1 MNKRLVSIIC
11 AAALFTQ
18 TLPTNAIATTI
29 EDAFI
34 KKGLN
39 SEVDK
44 DKSDSNSEESS
55 SKDENETSQDNK
67 LKEEELGLDKVKF
80 NAYIDKT
87 DQLLF
92 SIGFDEKE
100 KKFTVS
106 EQSEKNISEET
117 PEETMYTIKIF
128 DKEQKEKFSVELKG
142 KDTGNSEKLEQL
154 KSLNYEVGDFIQIT
168 PTDSKDVLKITGNIQ
183 GDVDKQKEDY
193 SDGIDNYDY
202 IGNVRFQVEE
212 DHLKTVYNE
221 APVINGLTDI
231 EESENPMND
240 ILTGISIKDDHDGD
254 IDNSKIVPLIT
265 ELEGGVLE
273 VSYTVEDSWGRKAT
287 GKRKISPKKVEQEE
301 VKQEEPKIIREE
313 INLRTGS
320 SSSSD
325 SQTTLTGLAANI
337 ITVEGTPYYGS
348 QIARFEIRFDTIANQ
363 IQIANEDGRKL
374 SNSVDGEYFKFVL
387 YDKDMNVK
395 TSATLLG
402 SDKSDSDKLDAINNY
417 LFEEGDYIGIWHA
430 ETKNGTNNESDPE
443 NNPSSPSFIPK
454 LKIDG
459 QINVLSKN
467 DSGDLTENGQTKNY
481 SNGMDNQ
488 EISSR
493 RFRIT
498 KSGLKE
504 VTNQAPEIQSL
515 NAVTIAR
522 GGEFDP
528 LKEIKNNKITDDFD
542 KFTEDNLDARVV
554 SISHSDFNNS
564 KVGTQTITYTVTD
577 SWGKSST
584 AQMNL
589 IVTSSN
595 PIDEK
600 YIELK
605 DGDKSL
611 FKIKFDSVEHK
622 FLVDNL
628 ENIVDKPIDSSV
640 SSSIFKLKVYTKGG
654 VLQKT
659 LNIKGTDNLKSVL
672 KKFDGYEYT
681 VGDRIEVWSN
691 NPKNIIIHGVD
702 RDENKVPEQN
712 PSEIPTEPSDGNTE
726 QQPDGGA
733 SETPENGGGEQALE
747 LTTRAGNTNQAESY
761 QENYEDGIDDSDYM
775 KNVRFE
781 IGADKLK
788 YIYNKAPEF
797 KVEDSVKLKVNRDG
811 TLNKEDLM
819 MGLTVNDDYDG
830 DSLTQKVIV
839 GELDT
844 STIGEKEVE
853 YRVIDSWGRSSLI
866 KRKVTVYPYNN
877 LEYNYINVKNNET
890 DESILK
896 IRFDDVNKK
905 LVVDKIDRSKIP
917 SSLSNDNDLF
927 EIKLIKKENINSKNT
942 GINNNE
948 VKTIK
953 LTKKDLI
960 DGNKVG
966 EINNLSYKEFNYISL
981 WVYDSKEGISI
992 SKKPNLTSNDQLLK
1006 SGVSEEGSLDGIL
1019 LNGFE
1024 NQEKM
1029 QNTRFEI
1036 KSEGLEEIYNEG
1048 PVINGLDDIL
1058 YVYKNDSIE
1067 KNYALK
1073 GVSVSS
1079 GIDNI
1084 IPNEKI
1090 VITNLNNENLEN
1102 LGDEINKIGKFTLKY
1117 TVTDSWGKSATYNR
1131 TVSVI
1136 SKSVSNDIEFYNEN
1150 GSENLFSLKYNPIT
1164 NTFDVSKNKNSQPS
1178 QEQQQPSESQSPS
1191 EQPSQGSDRSNG
1203 EQVQAKT
1210 GDVDQGNETE
1220 EVPPQSDGEGSSSDG
1235 SSTDTGENHPGQEP
1249 PTQNPDNSQ
1258 GGQQQGGTGG
1268 SNNQQTNDEIVFKLE
1283 VFNTN
1288 EEKIG
1293 EIQLK
1298 EKEANNIDKIKEKF
1312 EKITIYDDYYVA
1324 VWSNKPKRIKIKGK
1338 VKDNDKLGEKEN
1350 KSVDYSQG
1358 TEENDY
1364 IDNVRFCL
1372 TVDGVKAIYNKAPEI
1387 IVTSKEM
1394 LTSYAGDI
1402 IDYTKNIKVVDDKD
1416 NPTGDHIIDNSKIKV
1431 TIVPK
1436 ETNSGGTQTD
1446 SNGSASGS
1454 GSSNTEG
1461 NGDSDGTDRNPGSE
1475 SGDTSS
1481 SEDIGNQGQTT
1492 ENEEAAFV
1500 NDESSSE
1507 TTDSSDKDNSNKTE
1521 EEKFLE
1527 EQNNHLKIGKN
1538 KIKLTVADSWGR
1550 TTTIERNLLIL
1561 NGIDKNEIIFKAGS
1575 GQEPIR
1581 IKFNHQ
1587 TRKLNITTQDGRFG
1601 NSSNP
1606 GYVKIAVYRP
1616 KENGSRESIVPEISI
1631 DASQTVTDSTLQ
1643 KLKDYEFEYGDYF
1656 EIYHGHPQL
1665 FSITGGVNDQREDYK
1680 DGVQNPENLLNVKFE
1695 ITKSGLKAVY
1705 TNPDEN
1711 YIRDNK
1717 IVFGPVAQ
1725 EKFPFKIQ
1733 IDFAN
1738 NNFKVIDVTGTFVE
1752 FDNNDIVYKIALI
1765 RKNDNGTTT
1774 IVRQD
1779 EFRGTDFGKNVMS
1792 TTDKNSNFH
1801 NEGKNWN
1808 GQSFEYN
1815 DCLYIWHKEPSRSII
1830 KGYIKNKREDYSNG
1844 VDDIDNMKNVV
1855 FRLTSNG
1862 LESIYN
1868 NAPEINGANNIDVYQ
1883 NEIFNVSEGITYND
1897 DYDADH
1903 LTKSVSLKENGMI
1916 RTVTNTNN
1924 NNGVNWNLDTS
1935 KLGEKI
1941 LIYTATDRWGKTTT
1955 VERKVTVRPN
1965 LYKNVFKVYAESD
1978 NTIHDTSSKGISENL
1993 ADGDSIGEI
2002 STPETTPLPN
2012 IPQQPS
2018 TDDSISNG
2026 NNAEDNKPEVDK
2038 RKLAFEIG
2046 FDTVNN
2052 KYKVY
2057 NQTNEKLSNN
2067 NTDETAFAI
2076 QIKSST
2082 GKEKAKIILTGN
2094 KRGTAPE
2101 LLELNNIEYAD
2112 DDIIRIYRSTLSGIE
2127 ITGDIT
2133 GDIPRENDDM
2143 NETNKFDYMK
2153 NTGFK
2158 VSNAGLNAKYNK
2170 APVIN
2175 GIKNDRTVSKG
2186 TVNLLEGITVSDDI
2200 DNIST
2205 NNIYIYIDDKL
2216 IGNVDNNNNSQLYT
2230 NYNFDEVRTYNIE
2243 YKLYDSW
2250 NRETIERSTVK
2261 VESKVR
2267 ENEIEVY
2274 GPNQQLAFRI
2284 TFDTNEN
2291 KFILK
2296 GQDNSQNVS
2305 KENENIE
2312 SYSSELNE
2320 DNYFQM
2326 IVRDARGNEK
2336 KKVILTGE
2344 VAHDSQQLS
2353 ELHQFEFN
2361 KYDTIS
2367 LKAKTAQ
2374 AVKIKGGIVPE
2385 VSTKSTTTD
2394 YSNGFGTV
2402 EKYSEVRFKI
2412 TDDGLRE
2419 MTKKS
2424 LTIKGADPIT
2434 IKRGDTLDLLDGIS
2448 VGLDD
2453 ENSDDYKIT
2462 VKEISSNGNNVVLLD
2477 DTDSDDS
2484 TDDGTTDKDE
2494 KLFKKL
2500 KEGVY
2505 TVRYTVTNSWG
2516 ATTIANRQITVQPR
2530 TELEAVKLTV
2540 KDYQGENVL
2549 VIGFDS
2555 IEKKLRVLEYENR
2568 SIDYLDNSQVFEIN
2582 AFDSLGK
2589 TLGTIALRG
2598 SQTIDQNIID
2608 RINNFHYEEG
2618 YSLSVW
2624 SKVIDNKIDITGSI
2638 TTEKENSKEE
2648 SRKSRN
2654 KRSLTSDEK
2663 RDKLENGR
2671 FEILSEGLKY
2681 IYNNAPEIKGN
2692 TDEAIPYYKG
2702 NLLKAP
2708 DTLTITD
2715 DHDGTISTTEVTV
2728 NDDNVDY
2735 DKLGEQPITY
2745 VVEDSWGRRATKPG
2759 KIEIRSAMDSNS
2771 INIYPKENSTTGGT
2785 TSESTQ
2791 QPNPRPE
2798 DTTQGESSQTRT
2810 TEIEDGSEGTES
2822 GNTNQAPET
2831 GDLVTGGAQAPSGS
2845 INGNVETIP
2854 GDSGITNNP
2863 GNSEGENTN
2872 TPGEGSN
2879 TSGSGSNG
2887 TTTPDND
2894 NSAVKNSSF
2903 SIKFVRDNE
2912 HNKNRIQVVTGSN
2925 AKKTFDSNNPT
2936 GTFLTVK
2943 IYDANGNVLKS
2954 VDILGSDTG
2963 KTAKEKIEN
2972 ELNKVK
2978 SDSESKDETENEG
2991 TEQSQTKTIS
3001 DVEGST
3007 DSSTNSANGNSQ
3019 SGSHSTNKNDQQF
3032 EYFNGQYIAIEGA
3045 TEATMKSIRIQ
3056 GTVVNKQI
3064 DYNTGVSELDKIKNV
3079 RFKFTDLGLEAV
3091 YNNAPV
3097 IKIDDNIKLDGTERK
3112 SKSNVGG
3119 DLSQPTRTS
3128 NEEDADGT
3136 KGDDF
3141 NYLRGVTISD
3151 DHDILTKENVEVKW
3165 NEKFKDDPKDYNAN
3179 KESALTDNDDGGF
3192 TLAGNG
3198 IKVYGEQKVGE
3209 NTLYYKV
3216 TDSWGRVTFGQ
3227 RKNIMLKNGIVQN
3240 IVKFNTDGKITMKF
3254 EKVETS
3260 EQEDGK
3266 FKIKFKVSDFTKLT
3280 TATPGKYYEIKV
3292 IAPNENPIT
3301 VTLNGNFNK
3310 ESVCNALN
3318 PINEKEFPYGTKIKI
3333 YAGHP
3338 QMFSIDGP
3346 VRNAAEDYSDKV
3358 QNPENIINTEFEITD
3373 AGLKATYI
3381 PPTTDQ
3387 INKNENLISL
3397 VAPEKIP
3404 LKIKISPRTNNTRT
3418 SDDGTIDGTIS
3429 IVDSNGTQIDYDVDK
3444 IVFTM
3449 ILKGENGAV
3458 KKRIDI
3464 KGNVNGN
3471 AESIRQQFNDF
3482 NYQYGDTLT
3491 ISHTTPKKV
3500 LIKGNIK
3507 GAREDY
3513 SDGVDNSLNL
3523 TEAVFKLTATGMEA
3537 TYKSA
3542 PKIMGI
3548 LDKEV
3553 IKGGEID
3560 YEELKS
3566 SVSAKD
3572 NIDGIITKSIEFGD
3586 ENIDTNEIGMHE
3598 FTYTVTNS
3606 NHRTTTKSSTIT
3618 VYDLPEIEK
3627 NDKATIELNS
3637 IDDSEEAIEDYLKTA
3652 VDVSDDDDKLYGK
3665 ETKLELIS
3673 NDVKPSKEGVYKAR
3687 YKATDLYGHS
3697 KEETIDIQVV
3707 RTINV
3712 TVPTKLPFQV
3722 VTNLMPSEDKDS
3734 TVDET
3739 TNGFVSGVLK
3749 LKNNNTSPVK
3759 VSVAS
3764 FAKKADSG
3772 DLEIVDPNSCDWD
3785 NMTEEESMKKMAL
3798 GLYVKNESLTE
3809 SNYKAKDN
3817 PLWLSTNKQNGD
3829 TANPDSS
3836 GDSQEPSS
3844 RIGANEDSNGDKVNE
3859 INTKIGVLPAKKTG
3873 SDTPAEASIGF
3884 TSKHGK
3890 NFIGGSVT
3898 GKFELIF
3905 KFE

>member
-29 EDAFI
+29 EDTFI

-39 SEVDK
+39 GEVDK

-55 SKDENETSQDNK
+55 SKDENETSKDNK

-80 NAYIDKT
+80 NAYLDKT

-142 KDTGNSEKLEQL
+142 KDTGNSEKLEPL

-320 SSSSD
+320 SST
-325 SQTTLTGLAANI
+325 SQNTNGLAANV

-430 ETKNGTNNESDPE
+430 ETKMGTGTE
-443 NNPSSPSFIPK
+443 NDPSSPSFIPK

-459 QINVLSKN
+459 TINVLIN
-467 DSGDLTENGQTKNY
+467 NGSGVLTENGQTKNY

-504 VTNQAPEIQSL
+504 VTNQAPQIQSL
-515 NAVTIAR
+515 NDVTIAR

-528 LKEIKNNKITDDFD
+528 LKDIKNNKITDDFD

-584 AQMNL
+584 VQMNL

-605 DGDKSL
+605 YGDKSL

-640 SSSIFKLKVYTKGG
+640 SSSIFKLKVYTNGG

-691 NPKNIIIHGVD
+691 NPKNIIIYGVD
-702 RDENKVPEQN
+702 RDENKLPEQN
-712 PSEIPTEPSDGNTE
+712 PSETPTKPSDGNTE
-726 QQPDGGA
+726 QQPGGGA
-733 SETPENGGGEQALE
+733 SETPENGRGKQVLE
-747 LTTRAGNTNQAESY
+747 STTRAGNTNQAESY

-797 KVEDSVKLKVNRDG
+797 KVEDSVKLKVNRNG
-811 TLNKEDLM
+811 ELSKSDLM
-819 MGLTVNDDYDG
+819 NGLTVDDDHDG
-830 DSLTQKVIV
+830 GNLTKKVIV

-960 DGNKVG
+960 DGNKVS

-981 WVYDSKEGISI
+981 WVYDSKKGISI

-1036 KSEGLEEIYNEG
+1036 KSEGLEKIYNEG

-1058 YVYKNDSIE
+1058 YVYKNDNIE

-1102 LGDEINKIGKFTLKY
+1102 LGDEINKVGKFTLKY

-1178 QEQQQPSESQSPS
+1178 QEQQQPGESQSPS
-1191 EQPSQGSDRSNG
+1191 EQPSQGADRSNG

-1220 EVPPQSDGEGSSSDG
+1220 EVPSQSDGEGSSSDG

-1258 GGQQQGGTGG
+1258 GGQQPGGTGG
-1268 SNNQQTNDEIVFKLE
+1268 SNNQQTNDKIVFKLT
-1283 VFNTN
+1283 VFNFKEQEVGKIELT
-1288 EEKIG
+1288 EE
-1293 EIQLK
+1293 EVS
-1298 EKEANNIDKIKEKF
+1298 NIDKIKEKL
-1312 EKITIYDDYYVA
+1312 ENITIYDDYYVA
-1324 VWSNKPKRIKIKGK
+1324 LWSNIPKRIKIQGE
-1338 VKDNDKLGEKEN
+1338 VKNNNKLGNEGN
-1350 KSVDYSQG
+1350 KTVNYSQG

-1364 IDNVRFCL
+1364 IDNVRFL
-1372 TVDGVKAIYNKAPEI
+1372 FTVDGVKAIYNKAPEI

-1402 IDYTKNIKVVDDKD
+1402 IDYTKNIQVVDDRD

-1436 ETNSGGTQTD
+1436 ETNSGETQTD
-1446 SNGSASGS
+1446 SNGSTSGS

-1461 NGDSDGTDRNPGSE
+1461 NGDSDGTDSNPGSE

-1481 SEDIGNQGQTT
+1481 SEDIENQGQTT

-1507 TTDSSDKDNSNKTE
+1507 NGDKNENGTSSDKDNSNKTE

-1527 EQNNHLKIGKN
+1527 EQKNHLKIGKN

-1575 GQEPIR
+1575 GKQPIR
-1581 IKFNHQ
+1581 IKFNHE
-1587 TRKLNITTQDGRFG
+1587 TKKLDITTKGEKFG
-1601 NSSNP
+1601 DSSNP
-1606 GYVKIAVYRP
+1606 GYVKIKVYRP
-1616 KENGSRESIVPEISI
+1616 KENGVIEPIFSEISI
-1631 DASQTVTDSTLQ
+1631 DASEIVRDSTLQ
-1643 KLKDYEFEYGDYF
+1643 KLKNYTFEYGDYF

-1711 YIRDNK
+1711 NISDNK

-1752 FDNNDIVYKIALI
+1752 YDNNDIVYKIALI

-1808 GQSFEYN
+1808 GQSFKDN

-1978 NTIHDTSSKGISENL
+1978 NTIDDTSSKGISENL

-2067 NTDETAFAI
+2067 NIDETAFAI

-2127 ITGDIT
+2127 ITGDVT

-2448 VGLDD
+2448 VELDD
-2453 ENSDDYKIT
+2453 ENNDDYKIT
-2462 VKEISSNGNNVVLLD
+2462 VEEISSNGNNVVLLD
-2477 DTDSDDS
+2477 DTNSNDS

-2582 AFDSLGK
+2582 AFNSLGK

-2771 INIYPKENSTTGGT
+2771 INIYPKENSTTDGT

-2925 AKKTFDSNNPT
+2925 AEKTFDSNNPT

-3001 DVEGST
+3001 DVEGSR

-3064 DYNTGVSELDKIKNV
+3064 EYNTGVSELDKIKNV

-3128 NEEDADGT
+3128 NEEEADGT

-3165 NEKFKDDPKDYNAN
+3165 NEKFVGDNTNYENAEETVLE
-3179 KESALTDNDDGGF
+3179 KSSDGEH

-3198 IKVYGEQKVGE
+3198 IKVYGNQKVGE

-3216 TDSWGRVTFGQ
+3216 TDSWGRITFGQ
-3227 RKNIMLKNGIVQN
+3227 RKNIILKNGIVQN
-3240 IVKFNTDGKITMKF
+3240 IVKFNTDEKIIMKF

-3260 EQEDGK
+3260 EK
-3266 FKIKFKVSDFTKLT
+3266 FKIKFVVSDFNRLT
-3280 TATPGKYYEIKV
+3280 EATHDKYYEIKV
-3292 IAPNENPIT
+3292 TKPDQSSIT
-3301 VTLNGNFNK
+3301 VTLNGTFNK
-3310 ESVCNALN
+3310 RKVCEVLST
-3318 PINEKEFPYGTKIKI
+3318 INEQEFPYGTKIKI

-3429 IVDSNGTQIDYDVDK
+3429 IVDSNGTQIDYDVNK

-3449 ILKGENGAV
+3449 ILKRENGAV

-3464 KGNVNGN
+3464 NGNVNGN

-3572 NIDGIITKSIEFGD
+3572 NIDGTITNSIIFGNED
-3586 ENIDTNEIGMHE
+3586 IDTNEIGMHE

-3606 NHRTTTKSSTIT
+3606 NQRTTTKSSTIT

-3764 FAKKADSG
+3764 FAKKANSG
-3772 DLEIVDPNSCDWD
+3772 ELEIVNPNDYNWNELSDED
-3785 NMTEEESMKKMAL
+3785 SMKKMAL
-3798 GLYVKNESLTE
+3798 GLYIKDNSLNESKYNG
-3809 SNYKAKDN
+3809 SSN
-3817 PLWLSTNKQNGD
+3817 PLWLSTNKQNSD
-3829 TANPDSS
+3829 TANPD
-3836 GDSQEPSS
+3836 DSQEPSS

-3890 NFIGGSVT
+3890 NFIGGSVK

>member
-142 KDTGNSEKLEQL
+142 KDTGNSEKLEPL

-325 SQTTLTGLAANI
+325 SQTATGLAANI

-430 ETKNGTNNESDPE
+430 ETKNGTNDESVPE

-454 LKIDG
+454 LKIAG
-459 QINVLSKN
+459 GINALTN
-467 DSGDLTENGQTKNY
+467 NGLGNLTESQESRDY

-488 EISSR
+488 DISSR
-493 RFRIT
+493 RFKIT

-504 VTNQAPEIQSL
+504 VTNQAPQIQSL
-515 NAVTIAR
+515 NDVTIAR

-702 RDENKVPEQN
+702 IDENKVPEQN
-712 PSEIPTEPSDGNTE
+712 PSETPTEPSDGNTE
-726 QQPDGGA
+726 QQPDGGS

-797 KVEDSVKLKVNRDG
+797 KVEDSVKLKVNRNG
-811 TLNKEDLM
+811 ELSKSDLM
-819 MGLTVNDDYDG
+819 NGLTVDDDHDG
-830 DSLTQKVIV
+830 GNLTKKVIV

-890 DESILK
+890 GESILK

-942 GINNNE
+942 GSNNNE

-960 DGNKVG
+960 DGNKVS

-992 SKKPNLTSNDQLLK
+992 SKKPNLTSNDQFLK

-1036 KSEGLEEIYNEG
+1036 KSEGLEKIYNEG

-1058 YVYKNDSIE
+1058 YVYKNDNIQ

-1079 GIDNI
+1079 DIDKT

-1102 LGDEINKIGKFTLKY
+1102 LGDEINKVGKFTLKY

-1136 SKSVSNDIEFYNEN
+1136 SKSVSNDIEFYNKG

-1164 NTFDVSKNKNSQPS
+1164 NTFDVSKKENN
-1178 QEQQQPSESQSPS
+1178 
-1191 EQPSQGSDRSNG
+1191 QPSQGNQNESEETTEHQPQGQESSAQNKSSQEADNSNG
-1203 EQVQAKT
+1203 EKLQTKT
-1210 GDVDQGNETE
+1210 GDVENRNDTVQTT
-1220 EVPPQSDGEGSSSDG
+1220 PSDNGEEGSSSGG
-1235 SSTDTGENHPGQEP
+1235 SSTDQVENHPEQDP
-1249 PTQNPDNSQ
+1249 PTQNSSNSQ
-1258 GGQQQGGTGG
+1258 GGQQSGGTGE
-1268 SNNQQTNDEIVFKLE
+1268 NDDQQAKGEIVFKLT
-1283 VFNTN
+1283 VFNVKEQEVGKIELT
-1288 EEKIG
+1288 EE
-1293 EIQLK
+1293 
-1298 EKEANNIDKIKEKF
+1298 EASNIDNIKERLKN
-1312 EKITIYDDYYVA
+1312 ITIYDDYYVA
-1324 VWSNKPKRIKIKGK
+1324 VWSNTPKRIKIKGK

-1358 TEENDY
+1358 TEEKDY
-1364 IDNVRFCL
+1364 INNVRFCL

-1394 LTSYAGDI
+1394 LTSYAGDV
-1402 IDYTKNIKVVDDKD
+1402 IDYTKNIQVVDDRD

-1431 TIVPK
+1431 TIVQK
-1436 ETNSGGTQTD
+1436 ETNSGG
-1446 SNGSASGS
+1446 
-1454 GSSNTEG
+1454 SNTEG
-1461 NGDSDGTDRNPGSE
+1461 NGDSNNTDGNPGQGAEIESNPDSG
-1475 SGDTSS
+1475 SGDASS
-1481 SEDIGNQGQTT
+1481 SENT
-1492 ENEEAAFV
+1492 ENQETAFV
-1500 NDESSSE
+1500 NDAYSSE
-1507 TTDSSDKDNSNKTE
+1507 GDDQNENDGSSKEDDSNKTE

-1527 EQNNHLKIGKN
+1527 EQKKHLKIGKN

-1581 IKFNHQ
+1581 IKFNHD
-1587 TRKLNITTQDGRFG
+1587 TKNLDITTQNIKF
-1601 NSSNP
+1601 SETSNP
-1606 GYVKIAVYRP
+1606 NYVKIAVYRP
-1616 KENGSRESIVPEISI
+1616 KENGVIESIVSEISI
-1631 DASQTVTDSTLQ
+1631 NASDIVRDTTLQ
-1643 KLKDYEFEYGDYF
+1643 KLKNYTFEYGDYF

-1665 FSITGGVNDQREDYK
+1665 FSITGGVNDKREDYS

-1695 ITKSGLKAVY
+1695 ITESGLKSIY

-1711 YIRDNK
+1711 NISNNK
-1717 IVFGPVAQ
+1717 VVFGPVAQ

-1733 IDFAN
+1733 IDFEN
-1738 NNFKVIDVTGTFVE
+1738 QKFKVVETTGTELKYGDRKV
-1752 FDNNDIVYKIALI
+1752 VYKIALI
-1765 RKNDNGTTT
+1765 RKESNGSTI
-1774 IVRQD
+1774 IVRQN
-1779 EFRGTDFGKNVMS
+1779 EFQGNDFGKNIMDTNS
-1792 TTDKNSNFH
+1792 EDKNYNRQ
-1801 NEGKNWN
+1801 NKNWN
-1808 GQSFEYN
+1808 GQSFQYD
-1815 DCLYIWHKEPSRSII
+1815 DCLYLWHDESNRSII
-1830 KGYIKNKREDYSNG
+1830 KGNIKDAREDYSNG
-1844 VDDIDNMKNVV
+1844 VDDTDNMNNVV
-1855 FRLTSNG
+1855 FRLTPKG

-1868 NAPEINGANNIDVYQ
+1868 EAPEIEGVDDIDVYQ
-1883 NEIFNVSEGITYND
+1883 DAIFNVGNGVTYTD

-1903 LTKSVSLKENGMI
+1903 LTKSVSLKENGLI
-1916 RTVTNTNN
+1916 RTVTNTNSSN
-1924 NNGVNWNLDTS
+1924 SGIDWNLDTRE
-1935 KLGEKI
+1935 LGEKI
-1941 LIYTATDRWGKTTT
+1941 LVYTARDRWGKTTT

-1978 NTIHDTSSKGISENL
+1978 NTIDDTSSKGISENL

-2067 NTDETAFAI
+2067 NVDETAFAI

-2082 GKEKAKIILTGN
+2082 GQEKAKIILTGN

-2127 ITGDIT
+2127 ITGDVT
-2133 GDIPRENDDM
+2133 GDIPRKNDDM

-2385 VSTKSTTTD
+2385 VTTKSTTTD

-2448 VGLDD
+2448 VELDD
-2453 ENSDDYKIT
+2453 ENNDDYKIT
-2462 VKEISSNGNNVVLLD
+2462 VEEISSNGNNVVLLD
-2477 DTDSDDS
+2477 DTNSNDS
-2484 TDDGTTDKDE
+2484 TDDGTIDKDE

-2505 TVRYTVTNSWG
+2505 TVRYTITNSWG

-2708 DTLTITD
+2708 DTLTIID

-2745 VVEDSWGRRATKPG
+2745 VVEDSWGRRAEKPG

-2785 TSESTQ
+2785 ASESTQ
-2791 QPNPRPE
+2791 QPNPSPE
-2798 DTTQGESSQTRT
+2798 GTTQGESAQTRT
-2810 TEIEDGSEGTES
+2810 TEIEDGSEGTEN
-2822 GNTNQAPET
+2822 GNTNQVPET
-2831 GDLVTGGAQAPSGS
+2831 GGLITGGAQAPSGS
-2845 INGNVETIP
+2845 ANGSVETVP
-2854 GDSGITNNP
+2854 GDSGSTNNP

-2925 AKKTFDSNNPT
+2925 AEKTFDSNNPT

-3001 DVEGST
+3001 DVEGSR

-3019 SGSHSTNKNDQQF
+3019 GGSHSTNKNDQQF

-3064 DYNTGVSELDKIKNV
+3064 EYNTGVSELDKIKNV

-3128 NEEDADGT
+3128 NEEEADGT

-3165 NEKFKDDPKDYNAN
+3165 NEKFVGDNTNYENAEETVLE
-3179 KESALTDNDDGGF
+3179 KSSDGEH

-3198 IKVYGEQKVGE
+3198 IKVYGNQKVGE

-3216 TDSWGRVTFGQ
+3216 TDSWGRITFGQ
-3227 RKNIMLKNGIVQN
+3227 RKNIILKNGIVQN
-3240 IVKFNTDGKITMKF
+3240 IVKFNTDEKIIMKF

-3260 EQEDGK
+3260 EK
-3266 FKIKFKVSDFTKLT
+3266 FKIKFVVSDFNRLT
-3280 TATPGKYYEIKV
+3280 EATHDKYYEIKV
-3292 IAPNENPIT
+3292 TKPDQSSIT
-3301 VTLNGNFNK
+3301 VTLNGTFNK
-3310 ESVCNALN
+3310 RKVCEVLST
-3318 PINEKEFPYGTKIKI
+3318 INEQEFPYGTKIKI

-3418 SDDGTIDGTIS
+3418 SDGTIS

-3572 NIDGIITKSIEFGD
+3572 NIDGTITNSIIFGNED
-3586 ENIDTNEIGMHE
+3586 IDTNEIGMHE

-3606 NHRTTTKSSTIT
+3606 NQRTTTKSSTIT

-3764 FAKKADSG
+3764 FAKKANSG
-3772 DLEIVDPNSCDWD
+3772 ELEIVNPNDYNWNELSDED
-3785 NMTEEESMKKMAL
+3785 SMKKMAL
-3798 GLYVKNESLTE
+3798 GLYIKDNSLNESKYNG
-3809 SNYKAKDN
+3809 SSN
-3817 PLWLSTNKQNGD
+3817 PLWLSTNKQNSD
-3829 TANPDSS
+3829 TANPD
-3836 GDSQEPSS
+3836 DSQEPSS
-3844 RIGANEDSNGDKVNE
+3844 RIGVNEDSNGDKVNE
-3859 INTKIGVLPAKKTG
+3859 INTKIGVLPAKETG

>member
-142 KDTGNSEKLEQL
+142 KDTGNSEKLEPL

-240 ILTGISIKDDHDGD
+240 ILTGISIRDDHDGD

-320 SSSSD
+320 SSTN
-325 SQTTLTGLAANI
+325 QNTNGLADNV

-430 ETKNGTNNESDPE
+430 ETKNGTSEQSNPE
-443 NNPSSPSFIPK
+443 NDPSSPSFIPK
-454 LKIDG
+454 LKIG
-459 QINVLSKN
+459 GIINVLTN
-467 DSGDLTENGQTKNY
+467 NGSGNLTESQERRDY

-488 EISSR
+488 DISSR

-498 KSGLKE
+498 KNGLKE
-504 VTNQAPEIQSL
+504 VTNQAPQIQPL
-515 NAVTIAR
+515 NKVTIAR
-522 GGEFDP
+522 GEKFDP

-640 SSSIFKLKVYTKGG
+640 SSSIFKLKVYTNGG

-672 KKFDGYEYT
+672 KKFDGYKYT

-702 RDENKVPEQN
+702 RDENKLPEQKPSETPTEPPSGDTEQVPEIPSNGEENENPGNQEEQN
-712 PSEIPTEPSDGNTE
+712 PDLISRVANTSKE
-726 QQPDGGA
+726 ED
-733 SETPENGGGEQALE
+733 
-747 LTTRAGNTNQAESY
+747 
-761 QENYEDGIDDSDYM
+761 YEDGIDDSDYM

-781 IGADKLK
+781 IGSTTLK

-797 KVEDSVKLKVNRDG
+797 KIAHDIKLKVDRNG
-811 TLNKEDLM
+811 KLSKKDLM
-819 MGLTVNDDYDG
+819 NGLTVDDDHDG
-830 DSLTQKVIV
+830 GNLTEKVIV

-890 DESILK
+890 GESILK
-896 IRFDDVNKK
+896 IRFDDINKK
-905 LVVDKIDRSKIP
+905 FVVDKVDKSKIP
-917 SSLSNDNDLF
+917 SSLNNDNKVF
-927 EIKLIKKENINSKNT
+927 EIKLIKKEDINSRS
-942 GINNNE
+942 NE
-948 VKTIK
+948 DNVKVKTIS
-953 LTKKDLI
+953 LTKKELI
-960 DGNKVG
+960 DGDKVN
-966 EINNLSYKEFNYISL
+966 EINNLSYEGFDYVSL
-981 WVYDSKEGISI
+981 WVYNSNDGISI
-992 SKKPNLTSNDQLLK
+992 SKNSNLI
-1006 SGVSEEGSLDGIL
+1006 SEEQFVKNGISEENSSNYML
-1019 LNGFE
+1019 LTGFK
-1024 NQEKM
+1024 NQEEM

-1036 KSEGLEEIYNEG
+1036 KSEGLKKIYNKG
-1048 PVINGLDDIL
+1048 PVINGLNDTL
-1058 YVYKNDSIE
+1058 YVYKNNNITKE
-1067 KNYALK
+1067 YALK
-1073 GVSVSS
+1073 GVTVTSD
-1079 GIDNI
+1079 IDNTI
-1084 IPNEKI
+1084 SNEK
-1090 VITNLNNENLEN
+1090 VLITNIDNKPLED
-1102 LGDEINKIGKFTLKY
+1102 LHDEVSTIGNFILKY
-1117 TVTDSWGKSATYNR
+1117 TVTDSWGRSATYNR

-1136 SKSVSNDIEFYNEN
+1136 SKSVSNDFDFYSQDGNDKV
-1150 GSENLFSLKYNPIT
+1150 FSLKYNPIS
-1164 NTFDVSKNKNSQPS
+1164 NVFDVSEGKTSDTLPKEDEVEVPPSGEEQPN
-1178 QEQQQPSESQSPS
+1178 EPVLPPSESGPS
-1191 EQPSQGSDRSNG
+1191 ENEGEVGLNESDVYLQDADN
-1203 EQVQAKT
+1203 
-1210 GDVDQGNETE
+1210 NLN
-1220 EVPPQSDGEGSSSDG
+1220 EGSSDTSQGDG
-1235 SSTDTGENHPGQEP
+1235 SSSENAPEQDGNGSQEGDTG
-1249 PTQNPDNSQ
+1249 DNDSSSDDI
-1258 GGQQQGGTGG
+1258 QQP
-1268 SNNQQTNDEIVFKLE
+1268 QQEIVFKLTI
-1283 VFNTN
+1283 FNV
-1288 EEKIG
+1288 EEQKVG
-1293 EIQLK
+1293 EIGLTEEQTK
-1298 EKEANNIDKIKEKF
+1298 NIEYIKSKLDN
-1312 EKITIYDDYYVA
+1312 ITIYDEYYVS
-1324 VWSNKPKRIKIKGK
+1324 VWSNKPQRIKITGYMTG
-1338 VKDNDKLGEKEN
+1338 NNELGESGKEEQN
-1350 KSVDYSQG
+1350 YSENIIKS
-1358 TEENDY
+1358 DY
-1364 IDNVRFCL
+1364 IDNVRFHF
-1372 TVDGVKAIYNKAPEI
+1372 TVDGIHAIYNKAPRI
-1387 IVTSKEM
+1387 NFIRRNKDVVTE
-1394 LTSYAGDI
+1394 YAGNL
-1402 IDYTKNIKVVDDKD
+1402 IDYTDNMLIEDDRD
-1416 NPTGDHIIDNSKIKV
+1416 GVIDNSNVEVDFGK
-1431 TIVPK
+1431 K
-1436 ETNSGGTQTD
+1436 E
-1446 SNGSASGS
+1446 
-1454 GSSNTEG
+1454 
-1461 NGDSDGTDRNPGSE
+1461 DGTKKKE
-1475 SGDTSS
+1475 
-1481 SEDIGNQGQTT
+1481 EDLVIG
-1492 ENEEAAFV
+1492 ENTV
-1500 NDESSSE
+1500 S
-1507 TTDSSDKDNSNKTE
+1507 
-1521 EEKFLE
+1521 
-1527 EQNNHLKIGKN
+1527 
-1538 KIKLTVADSWGR
+1538 LTVKDSWGR
-1550 TTTIERNLLIL
+1550 VTTINRKVEIL

-1575 GQEPIR
+1575 GKEPIR
-1581 IKFNHQ
+1581 IKFNHD
-1587 TRKLNITTQDGRFG
+1587 TKNLNITTQNEKFG
-1601 NSSNP
+1601 NESNP

-1616 KENGSRESIVPEISI
+1616 NKNGVGATPIFEQISI
-1631 DASQTVTDSTLQ
+1631 DALNRVTDDTLQ
-1643 KLKDYEFEYGDYF
+1643 DLKNYEFEYGDYF

-1665 FSITGGVNDQREDYK
+1665 FSITGGVNDQREDYT
-1680 DGVQNPENLLNVKFE
+1680 DGVQNPENLLNVKFV
-1695 ITKSGLKAVY
+1695 ITESGLKSIY

-1711 YIRDNK
+1711 KISDNK
-1717 IVFGPVAQ
+1717 VVFGPVAQ

-1733 IDFAN
+1733 IDFEN
-1738 NNFKVIDVTGTFVE
+1738 QKFKVVETTGTELKYGDRKV
-1752 FDNNDIVYKIALI
+1752 VYKIALI
-1765 RKNDNGTTT
+1765 RKESNGSTI
-1774 IVRQD
+1774 IVRQN
-1779 EFRGTDFGKNVMS
+1779 EFQGNDFGKNIMDTNS
-1792 TTDKNSNFH
+1792 EDKNYNRK
-1801 NEGKNWN
+1801 NKNWN

-1815 DCLYIWHKEPSRSII
+1815 DCLYLWHDEPNRSII
-1830 KGYIKNKREDYSNG
+1830 KGNIKNKREDYTNG
-1844 VDDIDNMKNVV
+1844 VDDPDNMNNVV
-1855 FRLTSNG
+1855 FRLTPNG

-1868 NAPEINGANNIDVYQ
+1868 NAPEIKGANNIDVYQ
-1883 NEIFNVSEGITYND
+1883 NESFNVSEGIKYND

-1916 RTVTNTNN
+1916 RTVANTNN
-1924 NNGVNWNLDTS
+1924 NNNGLNWNLDTS

-1978 NTIHDTSSKGISENL
+1978 NTIDDTSSKGISENL

-2082 GKEKAKIILTGN
+2082 GQEKAKIILTGN

-2101 LLELNNIEYAD
+2101 LLELNNVKYAD

-2127 ITGDIT
+2127 ITGDVT

-2158 VSNAGLNAKYNK
+2158 VRNAGLNAKYNK

-2186 TVNLLEGITVSDDI
+2186 TVNLLEGINVSDDI

-2230 NYNFDEVRTYNIE
+2230 NYNFDEVGTYNIE

-2374 AVKIKGGIVPE
+2374 AVKIKGNILPE
-2385 VSTKSTTTD
+2385 VSAKSTITD
-2394 YSNGFGTV
+2394 YSNGFDTV

-2424 LTIKGADPIT
+2424 LRINGADPIA

-2453 ENSDDYKIT
+2453 ENNDDYKIT
-2462 VKEISSNGNNVVLLD
+2462 VEEISSNDNNIVLLD
-2477 DTDSDDS
+2477 DNDSDDS
-2484 TDDGTTDKDE
+2484 TDDGTTDKNE

-2540 KDYQGENVL
+2540 KDYQGDNIL
-2549 VIGFDS
+2549 IIGFDS
-2555 IEKKLRVLEYENR
+2555 IEKKLRVIEYKKK
-2568 SIDYLDNSQVFEIN
+2568 SINYLDNSQVFEIN

-2589 TLGTIALRG
+2589 TIGTIALKG
-2598 SQTIDQNIID
+2598 DQTINEEIIN
-2608 RINNFHYEEG
+2608 RINAFSYEEG

-2624 SKVIDNKIDITGSI
+2624 SKELENRINIEGTIKVDN
-2638 TTEKENSKEE
+2638 NSTEE
-2648 SRKSRN
+2648 SKKSIY
-2654 KRSLTSDEK
+2654 KTSLSLD
-2663 RDKLENGR
+2663 DKKDKMENGR
-2671 FEILSEGLKY
+2671 FEILSDGLKY
-2681 IYNNAPEIKGN
+2681 IYNNAPTITGGGN
-2692 TDEAIPYYKG
+2692 AIPYYKG
-2702 NLLKAP
+2702 SLLSIP
-2708 DTLTITD
+2708 SDLTVED
-2715 DHDGTISTTEVTV
+2715 DHDNISSSEVTI
-2728 NDDNVDY
+2728 DDDQVDY
-2735 DKLGEQPITY
+2735 DKLGLQDIKY
-2745 VVEDSWGRRATKPG
+2745 VVEDSWGRRGTKPG
-2759 KIEIRSAMDSNS
+2759 KIEIRSSMDSNS
-2771 INIYPKENSTTGGT
+2771 INIYPKESSTGNGDNSQGPQEPSTPAPGQGEEQETPEARNGDVENDSDNINQGNDSSG
-2785 TSESTQ
+2785 SES
-2791 QPNPRPE
+2791 N
-2798 DTTQGESSQTRT
+2798 
-2810 TEIEDGSEGTES
+2810 
-2822 GNTNQAPET
+2822 
-2831 GDLVTGGAQAPSGS
+2831 
-2845 INGNVETIP
+2845 
-2854 GDSGITNNP
+2854 
-2863 GNSEGENTN
+2863 
-2872 TPGEGSN
+2872 PGEGNESDSITPPEN
-2879 TSGSGSNG
+2879 GEGNSGTNSGEGNGSNG
-2887 TTTPDND
+2887 NTDSTTPDGGNNNSD
-2894 NSAVKNSSF
+2894 NEVVKNSGF
-2903 SIKFVRDNE
+2903 SIKFVREGD
-2912 HNKNRIQVVTGSN
+2912 KNRIKVNTGTKEN
-2925 AKKTFDSNNPT
+2925 EQFDSSRPNEK
-2936 GTFLTVK
+2936 FLTIK
-2943 IYDANGNVLKS
+2943 IYDVDGTVLKS
-2954 VDILGSDTG
+2954 VDILGSYTG
-2963 KTAKEKIEN
+2963 AIAKKKIETALKN
-2972 ELNKVK
+2972 SNNDNIENPDDSDDTEEESQTRTEL
-2978 SDSESKDETENEG
+2978 DSEVDNSESADDE
-2991 TEQSQTKTIS
+2991 
-3001 DVEGST
+3001 
-3007 DSSTNSANGNSQ
+3007 NSQ
-3019 SGSHSTNKNDQQF
+3019 GGNNSNNNEF
-3032 EYFNGQYIAIEGA
+3032 EYSNGQYIAIEGL
-3045 TEATMKSIRIQ
+3045 TETTMNSVKIQ
-3056 GTVVNKQI
+3056 GTVVNKKI
-3064 DYNTGVSELDKIKNV
+3064 EYGTGVNELDKIENV

-3091 YNNAPV
+3091 YNNAPG
-3097 IKIDDNIKLDGTERK
+3097 IKIDENIKLDGTERK
-3112 SKSNVGG
+3112 NKS
-3119 DLSQPTRTS
+3119 DAEEDSSQRTGTS
-3128 NEEDADGT
+3128 NEEDFDGT
-3136 KGDDF
+3136 KGDIF
-3141 NYLRGVTISD
+3141 NYLRGVTLSD
-3151 DHDILTKENVEVKW
+3151 DHDTLTKENVEVKW
-3165 NEKFKDDPKDYNAN
+3165 NEKFIGDTNDYKTTEKTASS
-3179 KESALTDNDDGGF
+3179 ESSEQEPTSIE
-3192 TLAGNG
+3192 NG
-3198 IKVYGEQKVGE
+3198 IKVYGQQKVGE
-3209 NTLYYKV
+3209 NILYYKV
-3216 TDSWGRVTFGQ
+3216 TDSWGRVTFAQ
-3227 RKNIMLKNGIVQN
+3227 RKNIKLKNGAFEDNIKFGNGNYGDDKLSLKFNKIESDTEEKVQLQLTANDNNNYFASSDADFEYYKIEVWVPDNTLPNNRTNGYSCLKNLVFRGNQKPQDVQN
-3240 IVKFNTDGKITMKF
+3240 EINLFN
-3254 EKVETS
+3254 ELKV
-3260 EQEDGK
+3260 
-3266 FKIKFKVSDFTKLT
+3266 
-3280 TATPGKYYEIKV
+3280 
-3292 IAPNENPIT
+3292 
-3301 VTLNGNFNK
+3301 
-3310 ESVCNALN
+3310 
-3318 PINEKEFPYGTKIKI
+3318 PYGTILKI
-3333 YAGHP
+3333 YSGHP
-3338 QMFSIDGP
+3338 QFFSIDGP
-3346 VRNAAEDYSDKV
+3346 IRNGAEDYSDKV
-3358 QNPENIINTEFEITD
+3358 QNPENIVNTVFKITD
-3373 AGLKATYI
+3373 EGLKAIYVT
-3381 PPTTDQ
+3381 PATDS
-3387 INKNENLISL
+3387 INDNENLISL

-3404 LKIKISPRTNNTRT
+3404 LKIKVSNNG
-3418 SDDGTIDGTIS
+3418 SSGGSFS
-3429 IVDSNGTQIDYDVDK
+3429 IVDSNATRIENGVDSIVFKMELKGVNGSTKRVVEIKGDVD
-3444 IVFTM
+3444 
-3449 ILKGENGAV
+3449 GNHNSV
-3458 KKRIDI
+3458 KEKFR
-3464 KGNVNGN
+3464 NLTY
-3471 AESIRQQFNDF
+3471 E
-3482 NYQYGDTLT
+3482 YGDTLT

-3507 GAREDY
+3507 GNREDY

-3523 TEAVFKLTATGMEA
+3523 IEAVFKLTETGMEV

-3548 LDKEV
+3548 LDMEV
-3553 IKGGEID
+3553 IKGGTIN
-3560 YEELKS
+3560 YEQLKS
-3566 SVSAKD
+3566 SVTAKD
-3572 NIDGIITKSIEFGD
+3572 NIDGTIEDIEYLDDNSINTD
-3586 ENIDTNEIGMHE
+3586 KVGMYE
-3598 FTYTVTNS
+3598 YRYRVTNS
-3606 NHRTTTKSSTIT
+3606 NNRTTTKSSTIT

-3627 NDKATIELNS
+3627 NNKATIELNS
-3637 IDDSEEAIEDYLKTA
+3637 IDDSEEAIKDYLKTA
-3652 VDVSDDDDKLYGK
+3652 VDVSDGDDELYGK
-3665 ETKLELIS
+3665 ETKLEVKS
-3673 NDVKPSKEGVYKAR
+3673 NNVNPNKEGKYEAT
-3687 YKATDLYGHS
+3687 YIATDLYGRS
-3697 KEETIDIQVV
+3697 TTETKEIQVV

-3722 VTNLMPSEDKDS
+3722 VTNLMPSGDS

-3772 DLEIVDPNSCDWD
+3772 ELEIVSPDDYNWNELSDED
-3785 NMTEEESMKKMAL
+3785 SMKKMAL
-3798 GLYVKNESLTE
+3798 GLYIKENSLTGSDYSTE
-3809 SNYKAKDN
+3809 NK
-3817 PLWLSTNKQNGD
+3817 PLWLSTNKQID
-3829 TANPDSS
+3829 DSS
-3836 GDSQEPSS
+3836 NSNSPGDSEEPSS
-3844 RIGANEDSNGDKVNE
+3844 RTGTTEGSGEDKVNV
-3859 INTKIGVLPAKKTG
+3859 INKELGILPAKETG
-3873 SDTPAEASIGF
+3873 SDTPKEASIGF

-3890 NFIGGSVT
+3890 NFIGGSVK

>member
-142 KDTGNSEKLEQL
+142 KDTGNSEKLEPL

-320 SSSSD
+320 SSGNT
-325 SQTTLTGLAANI
+325 SQTATGLAANV

-467 DSGDLTENGQTKNY
+467 DSGDLTENGQIKNY

-640 SSSIFKLKVYTKGG
+640 SSSIFKLKVYTNGG

-672 KKFDGYEYT
+672 KKFDGYKYT

-702 RDENKVPEQN
+702 RDENKLPEQN
-712 PSEIPTEPSDGNTE
+712 PSETPTEPSDGNTE
-726 QQPDGGA
+726 QQPNGGS

-781 IGADKLK
+781 IGSTTLK

-797 KVEDSVKLKVNRDG
+797 KISDDIELKVNRNG
-811 TLNKEDLM
+811 KLSESDLM
-819 MGLTVNDDYDG
+819 NGLTVDDDHDG
-830 DSLTQKVIV
+830 GNLTKKVIV

-890 DESILK
+890 GDSILN
-896 IRFDDVNKK
+896 IRFDDINKK
-905 LVVDKIDRSKIP
+905 FVVDKVDKSKIP
-917 SSLSNDNDLF
+917 SSLSNDNKVF
-927 EIKLIKKENINSKNT
+927 EIKLIKNEDINSRS
-942 GINNNE
+942 NE
-948 VKTIK
+948 DNLKVKTIS
-953 LTKKDLI
+953 LTKKELI
-960 DGNKVG
+960 DGNKIN
-966 EINNLSYKEFNYISL
+966 EINDLSYENFDYISL

-1036 KSEGLEEIYNEG
+1036 KSEGLEKIYNKG
-1048 PVINGLDDIL
+1048 PVINGLNETL
-1058 YVYKNDSIE
+1058 YVYKNNNITKE
-1067 KNYALK
+1067 YALK
-1073 GVSVSS
+1073 GVTVTSD
-1079 GIDNI
+1079 IDNTI
-1084 IPNEKI
+1084 SNEK
-1090 VITNLNNENLEN
+1090 VLITNIDNKPLED
-1102 LGDEINKIGKFTLKY
+1102 LHDEVSTIGNFILKY
-1117 TVTDSWGKSATYNR
+1117 TVTDSWGRSATYNR

-1178 QEQQQPSESQSPS
+1178 QEQQQPGESQSPS
-1191 EQPSQGSDRSNG
+1191 EQPSQGADRSNG

-1258 GGQQQGGTGG
+1258 GGQQPGGTGG
-1268 SNNQQTNDEIVFKLE
+1268 SNNQQTNDKIVFKLT
-1283 VFNTN
+1283 VFNFKEQEVGKIELT
-1288 EEKIG
+1288 EE
-1293 EIQLK
+1293 EVS
-1298 EKEANNIDKIKEKF
+1298 NIDKIKEKL
-1312 EKITIYDDYYVA
+1312 KNITIYDDYYVA
-1324 VWSNKPKRIKIKGK
+1324 LWSNIPKRIKIQGE
-1338 VKDNDKLGEKEN
+1338 VKNNNKLGNEGN
-1350 KSVDYSQG
+1350 KTVNYSQG

-1364 IDNVRFCL
+1364 IDNVRFL
-1372 TVDGVKAIYNKAPEI
+1372 FTVDGVKAIYNKAPEI

-1402 IDYTKNIKVVDDKD
+1402 IDYTKNIKVVDDRD

-1461 NGDSDGTDRNPGSE
+1461 NGDSDGTDSNSGSE

-1481 SEDIGNQGQTT
+1481 SEDIENQGQTT

-1507 TTDSSDKDNSNKTE
+1507 NGDKNENDTSSDKDNSDKTE

-1527 EQNNHLKIGKN
+1527 EQKNHLKIGKN

-1561 NGIDKNEIIFKAGS
+1561 NGIDKNEIIFRGGD

-1581 IKFNHQ
+1581 IKFNHE
-1587 TRKLNITTQDGRFG
+1587 TKKLNITTDNRTFG
-1601 NSSNP
+1601 SSNNP
-1606 GYVKIAVYRP
+1606 DYVKIAVYNKNDDIKVNEIAFNANETPNNGNKLDRL
-1616 KENGSRESIVPEISI
+1616 KEYN
-1631 DASQTVTDSTLQ
+1631 
-1643 KLKDYEFEYGDYF
+1643 FEYGDYF
-1656 EIYHGHPQL
+1656 KIYHGHPQL
-1665 FSITGGVNDQREDYK
+1665 FYITGGINEQREDYT

-1695 ITKSGLKAVY
+1695 ITESGLKSIY

-1711 YIRDNK
+1711 KISDNK
-1717 IVFGPVAQ
+1717 VVFGPVAQ

-1733 IDFAN
+1733 IDFKAKK
-1738 NNFKVIDVTGTFVE
+1738 FKVIDVTGTNIEYGNSNV
-1752 FDNNDIVYKIALI
+1752 VYKMALI
-1765 RKNDNGTTT
+1765 RKNIDGTTS
-1774 IVRQD
+1774 IVRKNDFQ
-1779 EFRGTDFGKNVMS
+1779 GTDFGKQIMDTGNEEP
-1792 TTDKNSNFH
+1792 NF
-1801 NEGKNWN
+1801 NNRNKNWN
-1808 GQSFEYN
+1808 GQRFEYN
-1815 DCLYIWHKEPSRSII
+1815 DCLYLWHNEPNRSII
-1830 KGYIKNKREDYSNG
+1830 KGKIKKEREDYSNG
-1844 VDDIDNMKNVV
+1844 VDDPDNMNNVV
-1855 FRLTSNG
+1855 FRLTPKG

-1868 NAPEINGANNIDVYQ
+1868 EAPKIEGVNNIDVYQ
-1883 NEIFNVSEGITYND
+1883 DEEFNVGTGVIYTD
-1897 DYDADH
+1897 DYDTEH

-1916 RTVTNTNN
+1916 RTVANTNN
-1924 NNGVNWNLDTS
+1924 NNNGANWVLNTS

-1941 LIYTATDRWGKTTT
+1941 LVYTATDRWGKTTR

-1978 NTIHDTSSKGISENL
+1978 NTIDDTSSKGISENL

-2082 GKEKAKIILTGN
+2082 GQEKAKIILTGN

-2101 LLELNNIEYAD
+2101 LLELNNVKYAD

-2127 ITGDIT
+2127 ITGDVT
-2133 GDIPRENDDM
+2133 GDIPRKNDDM

-2158 VSNAGLNAKYNK
+2158 VRNAGLNAKYNK

-2186 TVNLLEGITVSDDI
+2186 TVNLLEGINVSDDI

-2250 NRETIERSTVK
+2250 NRETVERSTVK

-2296 GQDNSQNVS
+2296 GKNNTGNDS
-2305 KENENIE
+2305 
-2312 SYSSELNE
+2312 SSEESNDQE
-2320 DNYFQM
+2320 GTIDTYSDQSNSEKYFEI
-2326 IVRDARGNEK
+2326 IVRDAKGNER
-2336 KKVILTGE
+2336 KKVTLTGE
-2344 VAHDSQQLS
+2344 ENHDRKQL
-2353 ELHQFEFN
+2353 EALHQFEFN
-2361 KYDTIS
+2361 RYDTIS
-2367 LKAKTAQ
+2367 LYGKTPEV
-2374 AVKIKGGIVPE
+2374 VKIKGDVVSE
-2385 VSTKSTTTD
+2385 VNTKSTTTN
-2394 YSNGFGTV
+2394 YLNGFGTV
-2402 EKYSEVRFKI
+2402 QKYSEVRFKI

-2424 LTIKGADPIT
+2424 LRINGVTNID
-2434 IKRGDTLDLLDGIS
+2434 IKRGDTLDLLKGVS
-2448 VGLDD
+2448 VEVDD
-2453 ENSDDYKIT
+2453 QNNDDYKIT
-2462 VKEISSNGNNVVLLD
+2462 VEEISSNGNNIVLLD
-2477 DTDSDDS
+2477 DNDSDDS

-2530 TELEAVKLTV
+2530 TELEAVKLIV
-2540 KDYQGENVL
+2540 KDYQGDNIL
-2549 VIGFDS
+2549 IIGFDS
-2555 IEKKLRVLEYENR
+2555 IERKLRVIEYKKK
-2568 SIDYLDNSQVFEIN
+2568 SINYLDSSQVFEIN

-2589 TLGTIALRG
+2589 TIGTIALKG
-2598 SQTIDQNIID
+2598 DQTINEEIIN
-2608 RINNFHYEEG
+2608 RINAFSYEEG

-2624 SKVIDNKIDITGSI
+2624 SKELENRINIEGTIKVDN
-2638 TTEKENSKEE
+2638 NSTEE
-2648 SRKSRN
+2648 SKKSIY
-2654 KRSLTSDEK
+2654 KTSLSLD
-2663 RDKLENGR
+2663 DKKDKMENGR
-2671 FEILSEGLKY
+2671 FEILSDGLKY
-2681 IYNNAPEIKGN
+2681 IYNNAPTITGGGQ
-2692 TDEAIPYYKG
+2692 AIPYYKG
-2702 NLLKAP
+2702 SLLSIP
-2708 DTLTITD
+2708 SDLNVED
-2715 DHDGTISTTEVTV
+2715 DHDNISSSEVTI
-2728 NDDNVDY
+2728 DDDQVDY
-2735 DKLGEQPITY
+2735 DKLGLQDITY
-2745 VVEDSWGRRATKPG
+2745 VVEDSWGRRGTKPG
-2759 KIEIRSAMDSNS
+2759 QIEIRSSMDSNS
-2771 INIYPKENSTTGGT
+2771 INIYPKE
-2785 TSESTQ
+2785 
-2791 QPNPRPE
+2791 
-2798 DTTQGESSQTRT
+2798 SS
-2810 TEIEDGSEGTES
+2810 IS
-2822 GNTNQAPET
+2822 
-2831 GDLVTGGAQAPSGS
+2831 
-2845 INGNVETIP
+2845 NGNGSQEPI
-2854 GDSGITNNP
+2854 
-2863 GNSEGENTN
+2863 
-2872 TPGEGSN
+2872 TPGEGAEQEAPE
-2879 TSGSGSNG
+2879 TKNG
-2887 TTTPDND
+2887 NIQNDSDNINQGNDND
-2894 NSAVKNSSF
+2894 NSGTNSGQGNESNGNNDGDNGTVKNSGF
-2903 SIKFVRDNE
+2903 SIKFVREDD
-2912 HNKNRIQVVTGSN
+2912 KNRIKVELGS
-2925 AKKTFDSNNPT
+2925 KKDEKFDSNNSEQ
-2936 GTFLTVK
+2936 TFLTIK
-2943 IYDANGNVLKS
+2943 IYDVDGTVLKS
-2954 VDILGSDTG
+2954 INILGSDTG
-2963 KTAKEKIEN
+2963 TTAKEKIEAALKN
-2972 ELNKVK
+2972 INK
-2978 SDSESKDETENEG
+2978 DNIENPDQE
-2991 TEQSQTKTIS
+2991 
-3001 DVEGST
+3001 DADDEGSQ
-3007 DSSTNSANGNSQ
+3007 G
-3019 SGSHSTNKNDQQF
+3019 GSNLNNNEF
-3032 EYFNGQYIAIEGA
+3032 EYFNGQYIAIEGV
-3045 TEATMKSIRIQ
+3045 TEATKSSVKIQ
-3056 GTVVNKQI
+3056 GTVVNKQTE
-3064 DYNTGVSELDKIKNV
+3064 YNTGVSDLDKIENV
-3079 RFKFTDLGLEAV
+3079 RFKFSDLGLEAV

-3112 SKSNVGG
+3112 NKSNV
-3119 DLSQPTRTS
+3119 DEDSSQRTGTS
-3128 NEEDADGT
+3128 NEEDIDGT
-3136 KGDDF
+3136 KGDIF
-3141 NYLRGVTISD
+3141 NYLRGVTLSD

-3165 NEKFKDDPKDYNAN
+3165 NEKFIGDSSNYETIEKNAVL
-3179 KESALTDNDDGGF
+3179 ESTEQEP
-3192 TLAGNG
+3192 TSIENG
-3198 IKVYGEQKVGE
+3198 IKVYGQQQVGE

-3216 TDSWGRVTFGQ
+3216 TDSWGRVTFAQ

-3240 IVKFNTDGKITMKF
+3240 VVRFDSDQKIIMKF
-3254 EKVETS
+3254 EKVES
-3260 EQEDGK
+3260 NEQGAGK
-3266 FKIKFKVSDFTKLT
+3266 IKIKFEVSDFDRLT
-3280 TATPGKYYEIKV
+3280 NSTYDKYYGIKV
-3292 IAPNENPIT
+3292 TKPNEEPIT

-3310 ESVCNALN
+3310 TSVCNALST
-3318 PINEKEFPYGTKIKI
+3318 INEKEFPYGTKIEI

-3338 QMFSIDGP
+3338 QIFSIDGP

-3358 QNPENIINTEFEITD
+3358 QNPENLINTKFEITD
-3373 AGLKATYI
+3373 SGLKAIYV
-3381 PPTTDQ
+3381 PPATDQ
-3387 INKNENLISL
+3387 INENENLISL

-3418 SDDGTIDGTIS
+3418 SDDGTIS
-3429 IVDSNGTQIDYDVDK
+3429 IVDRNGTQIDYGVASV
-3444 IVFTM
+3444 VFTM
-3449 ILKGENGAV
+3449 ILRGKNGEV
-3458 KKRIDI
+3458 KRTINI
-3464 KGNVNGN
+3464 NGNVNGN
-3471 AESIRQQFNDF
+3471 AESIRQQFDNF

-3572 NIDGIITKSIEFGD
+3572 NIDGTITNSIIFGNED
-3586 ENIDTNEIGMHE
+3586 IDTNEIGMHE

-3606 NHRTTTKSSTIT
+3606 NQRTTTKSSTIT
-3618 VYDLPEIEK
+3618 VYDLPEIER

-3673 NDVKPSKEGVYKAR
+3673 NDVKPNKEGVYKAR

-3722 VTNLMPSEDKDS
+3722 VTNLMPSGDS

-3772 DLEIVDPNSCDWD
+3772 ELEIVSPDDYNWNELSDED
-3785 NMTEEESMKKMAL
+3785 SMKKMAL
-3798 GLYVKNESLTE
+3798 GLYIKENSLTGSDYSTE
-3809 SNYKAKDN
+3809 NK
-3817 PLWLSTNKQNGD
+3817 PLWLSTNKQID
-3829 TANPDSS
+3829 DSS
-3836 GDSQEPSS
+3836 NSNSPGDSEEPSS
-3844 RIGANEDSNGDKVNE
+3844 RTGTTEGSGEDKVNV
-3859 INTKIGVLPAKKTG
+3859 INKELGILPAKETG
-3873 SDTPAEASIGF
+3873 SDTPKEASIGF

-3890 NFIGGSVT
+3890 NFIGGSVK